1 MKKVFL
7 VLMLVL
13 GINVFAEYAGVGVS
27 RNLQQQEEYGYI
39 DSSNALEYHV
49 VGSIVKYEDINRLL
63 YKGSLIIQDER
74 GRFYMYNKIDTREFY
89 RAIAYGYTDINVD
102 YLMPLDADS
111 LEEIEE
117 MSKLDKMYLLSLP
130 EALEIIE
137 ENAE

>member
-7 VLMLVL
+7 VLMLIL

-39 DSSNALEYHV
+39 DNSNALEYHV
-49 VGSIVKYEDINRLL
+49 VGAIVKYENINKLL
-63 YKGSLIIQDER
+63 YKGSLIIQDDH
-74 GRFYMYNKIDTREFY
+74 GRFYMYSEIDTREFY

-102 YLMPLDADS
+102 YLIPLDTDS

-117 MSKLDKMYLLSLP
+117 MSKIDKMYLLSLP

-137 ENAE
+137 KNAE